1 MLVPKLRF
9 KREDG
14 SEYPEWEETTFGETC
29 SGFEYGMNTAAC
41 NYDGVNKYIRI
52 TDIDDTSR
60 RYMSENAVS
69 PKGNMLDKYIVK
81 PNDILFART
90 GASVGKAYLYK
101 EFDGLLYYAGF
112 LIRAN
117 VNTEHNAY
125 FVFAQTLTYDYW
137 NWVKLTSMRTGQQG
151 INAQEYKE
159 YNFFVPCLEEQQ
171 KIADFLST
179 VDEVIAQSEAEVQNF
194 EQQKKAAM
202 QKIFSQEVR
211 FKREDGAEYPEWET
225 DIIGNCVNVT
235 SCKRVHQSDWTDSGV
250 PFYRAREIVALYNNE
265 AITPLHIS
273 IEKYKELSEVSGVIS
288 SGDLLVTGVGT
299 IGVPYLV
306 RESDKFYFK
315 DGNIIWFQNTEDR
328 VLGSFLYYTLGT
340 SEFQTKILQDSG
352 KGTVH
357 TFTIA
362 NAKETT
368 IVVPCLEEQQ
378 KIADFL
384 SAYDEAI
391 SYAKQELEHWK
402 QLKKGL
408 LQQMFV

>member
-1 MLVPKLRF
+1 MLVPKLRFPDYSGDWKKSTIGESGEFYYGRSCPKWSVTNDATIPCIRYGELYTKFENKIDKVYSYTSIEPANLRFSKGTEVLVPRVGEDPMDYTHCAWLSLPNVAIGEMISVYNTDNNPLFTALMFNAKLRTEFAKRVEGGSVTNLYYEKLRNIVIYYPTDLEEQQKIADFLSTIDEVIAQSEAEVQNLKQQKKAAMQKIFSQEVRF

-41 NYDGVNKYIRI
+41 DYDGVNKYIRI

-159 YNFFVPCLEEQQ
+159 YQFF
-171 KIADFLST
+171 A
-179 VDEVIAQSEAEVQNF
+179 
-194 EQQKKAAM
+194 
-202 QKIFSQEVR
+202 
-211 FKREDGAEYPEWET
+211 
-225 DIIGNCVNVT
+225 
-235 SCKRVHQSDWTDSGV
+235 
-250 PFYRAREIVALYNNE
+250 
-265 AITPLHIS
+265 
-273 IEKYKELSEVSGVIS
+273 
-288 SGDLLVTGVGT
+288 
-299 IGVPYLV
+299 
-306 RESDKFYFK
+306 
-315 DGNIIWFQNTEDR
+315 
-328 VLGSFLYYTLGT
+328 
-340 SEFQTKILQDSG
+340 
-352 KGTVH
+352 
-357 TFTIA
+357 
-362 NAKETT
+362 
-368 IVVPCLEEQQ
+368 PCLEEQQ

-391 SYAKQELEHWK
+391 SYAKQELDKWK
-402 QLKKGL
+402 ELKKGL